1 MQARHKAFKGLIHPD
16 PYQNDDYV
24 VIRWGF
30 AEVLSGNG

>member
-1 MQARHKAFKGLIHPD
+1 MKARHKAFN
-16 PYQNDDYV
+16 YQDDDYV